1 MRYVSR
7 RVIFN
12 VLRDIVLLSFGL
24 FFSQQVSAELAQNLS
39 IGNPKALALGN
50 AVTADPPGIDSI
62 HFNPAGLTRLK
73 GRLQETKLLIADVS
87 IIGEFRS
94 NEEFDAFQEQTGI
107 YDPVA
112 NTESELSSAAAYL
125 PFYGFTELPVAGG
138 VLGGASVS
146 SKDSN
151 MTFATAVYMP
161 FAMGMVREDDDPGRH
176 AGRKMA
182 ATRLTY
188 FSPSMGLKVT
198 ENFSVGVSVGFSYVG
213 IALDLDFRLAN
224 TAITSLASGLNDICA
239 TNGDTFGEVCGE
251 KFNTYSTLIRM
262 EGEFEKPLSLTMNVG
277 FLWDV
282 TPWLTWG
289 LVWQSSASD
298 ELEGDLRL
306 TFSDEVWS
314 VVQALGEFG
323 VEMDSRTLEYKA
335 SQEMLLAQHIST
347 GISVRLLP
355 DIKVNFDVKWTETS
369 IIETN
374 TVTMEEDDEML
385 ALLGTFIEGI
395 SANEIVFPAG
405 YEDTWN
411 WGLGVEYDYSDTLAL
426 RFGYE
431 PRRSGI
437 PEDKRDFMTPFGD
450 MTLYSVGFSYKTD
463 ATSVFDVA
471 LGYGKSVQDIPTGSS
486 TNGND
491 NRQDN
496 IIYNPYAGLDVRTEL
511 TMVMLE
517 MSYRSEF

>member
-282 TPWLTWG
+282 TPWFTWG

-306 TFSDEVWS
+306 TFSDEVWN
-314 VVQALGEFG
+314 VVQSLGEFG
-323 VEMDSRTLEYKA
+323 VGMDSRTLEYKA

-347 GISVRLLP
+347 GISVRVLP
-355 DIKVNFDVKWTETS
+355 DLKVNFDVKWTETS

-450 MTLYSVGFSYKTD
+450 MTLYSVGFSYKMD
-463 ATSVFDVA
+463 VTSVFDVA

-496 IIYNPYAGLDVRTEL
+496 IIYNPYAGLDVHTEL

>member
-1 MRYVSR
+1 MRYVSG
-7 RVIFN
+7 RVISN
-12 VLRDIVLLSFGL
+12 VVRGMVLLSL
-24 FFSQQVSAELAQNLS
+24 VLLFSQQVSAELAQNLS

-73 GRLQETKLLIADVS
+73 GRLQQTKLIVADVS
-87 IIGEFRS
+87 ITGEFRS
-94 NEEFDAFQEQTGI
+94 NEAFDAFQEDVGM

-138 VLGGASVS
+138 ILGGASVS

-161 FAMGMVREDDDPGRH
+161 FAMGMVRDDDDPGRH

-188 FSPSMGLKVT
+188 FSPSIGLKVT
-198 ENFSVGVSVGFSYVG
+198 DNFSVGVSVGFSYVG
-213 IALDLDFRLAN
+213 IGLDLDFRLSN
-224 TAITSLASGLNDICA
+224 KTITSVASGLNDICD
-239 TNGDTFGEVCGE
+239 TNGDTFGDVCGE
-251 KFNTYSTLIRM
+251 EFNTFSTLIRM

-298 ELEGDLRL
+298 DLEGDLRL
-306 TFSDEVWS
+306 TFSDEVWR
-314 VVQALGEFG
+314 VVQSLGEYG
-323 VEMDSRTLEYKA
+323 VDMDSRTLEYKA

-347 GISVRLLP
+347 GISVRLFP
-355 DIKVNFDVKWTETS
+355 DVKVNFDVKWTETS

-385 ALLGTFIEGI
+385 AIIGTFIEGI

-450 MTLYSVGFSYKTD
+450 MTLYSVGFGYKMD
-463 ATSVFDVA
+463 ATSVIDVA
-471 LGYGKSVQDIPTGSS
+471 IGYGKSVQDIPSGSS

-496 IIYNPYAGLDVRTEL
+496 IIYNPYAGLDVHTEL
-511 TMVMLE
+511 TMVMLQ

>member
-1 MRYVSR
+1 MRHVCG
-7 RVIFN
+7 RVIFS
-12 VLRDIVLLSFGL
+12 VLHGMVLLSLGL
-24 FFSQQVSAELAQNLS
+24 LFSQRVSAELAQNLS

-73 GRLQETKLLIADVS
+73 GRLQQTKLIVADVS
-87 IIGEFRS
+87 ITGEFRS
-94 NEEFDAFQEQTGI
+94 NEEFDAFQEEVGI

-112 NTESELSSAAAYL
+112 NTDSELSSAAAYL

-138 VLGGASVS
+138 ILGGASVS

-151 MTFATAVYMP
+151 MTFATSVYMP
-161 FAMGMVREDDDPGRH
+161 FAMGMVRDDDDPGRH

-188 FSPSMGLKVT
+188 FSPSIGLKIT
-198 ENFSVGVSVGFSYVG
+198 DNFSVGASVGFSYVG
-213 IALDLDFRLAN
+213 MALDLDFRLSNN
-224 TAITSLASGLNDICA
+224 TITSVASGLNDICG
-239 TNGDTFGEVCGE
+239 TNGDSFGDVCGE
-251 KFNTYSTLIRM
+251 EFNTFSTLIRM

-306 TFSDEVWS
+306 TFSDEVWR
-314 VVQALGEFG
+314 VVEALGEFG

-355 DIKVNFDVKWTETS
+355 DVKVNFDVKWTETS

-385 ALLGTFIEGI
+385 AIIGTFIEGI

-450 MTLYSVGFSYKTD
+450 MTLYSVGFSYKMD

-471 LGYGKSVQDIPTGSS
+471 LGYGKSVQDIPSGSS

-496 IIYNPYAGLDVRTEL
+496 IIYNPYAGLDVHTEL
-511 TMVMLE
+511 TMVMLQ